1 MQSCACPVPSKHSA
15 DSGAD
20 GGYGGDGNDAD

>member
-1 MQSCACPVPSKHSA
+1 MQRCARPVPSKQST
-15 DSGAD
+15 DSSAD